1 MYNYTH
7 IRGKS
12 DALSPMH
19 MHTTLVTLV
28 NRKEETDNKRE
39 IRKME
44 KKEKVLWTSHIFIHI
59 TQSRAAVLR
68 DDFLKRFQIH

>member
-1 MYNYTH
+1 MYMYNYTH

-44 KKEKVLWTSHIFIHI
+44 KKK
-59 TQSRAAVLR
+59 
-68 DDFLKRFQIH
+68 KRYYGHLTYLSTLHSQEQLF

>member
-1 MYNYTH
+1 
-7 IRGKS
+7 
-12 DALSPMH
+12 

-44 KKEKVLWTSHIFIHI
+44 KK
-59 TQSRAAVLR
+59 
-68 DDFLKRFQIH
+68 KRYYGHLTYLSTLHNQEQLF